1 MKDFFLATAIFVLL
15 VFGVPNLSA
24 AQVHDLD
31 SNPYWDPRDF
41 DDFEWQ
47 QYVEY
52 VKTQQKYLK
61 QRDWYDERHVMQFR
75 PYRKPQPDP
84 YPPCCIPGISSEPG
98 GWQMNGGTRR
108 RTPETIRGR

>member
-1 MKDFFLATAIFVLL
+1 MKDFFSATAIFVLL

-41 DDFEWQ
+41 DDFEWRK
-47 QYVEY
+47 YLDY
-52 VKTQQKYLK
+52 LRAQQKYLE
-61 QRDWYDERHVMQFR
+61 QTERGDRHMMHFR

-84 YPPCCIPGISSEPG
+84 YPPCCIPGISSEPR